1 MTNKNFTF
9 SNQNCSFSF
18 NLETK
23 EISGSDHTDQWN
35 MPRCY
40 NQNTRSIKKALESV
54 TKSFND
60 NPTPAMGRLT
70 ICLMH
75 HKPLPKGGQM

>member
-60 NPTPAMGRLT
+60 NLSMYQVMNI
-70 ICLMH
+70 ICDAGVRMRSYCS
-75 HKPLPKGGQM
+75 MD